1 MTEDYVV
8 VKLVTGDQLIAKCL
22 NHTDNGVL
30 ILRPITVKLVPV
42 MSDGEVIERMLT
54 SVYCPVS
61 DQESFIIDTRNVI
74 FVNRLHPSMIDHY
87 NQLSDSLYESLKDPN
102 RFQHAD
108 PKNDEPEEP
117 VSKPDNIVYH

>member
-1 MTEDYVV
+1 MSEDYVV

-22 NHTDNGVL
+22 NQTDHGIL
-30 ILRPITVKLVPV
+30 ILRPITIKLVPV
-42 MSDGEVIERMLT
+42 RHDGKMIERMLT

-74 FVNRLHPSMIDHY
+74 FVNRLHPNMIDHY
-87 NQLSDSLYESLKDPN
+87 DQLSDSLYDNMKNPN
-102 RFQHAD
+102 RFEQVD
-108 PKNDEPEEP
+108 RKNDEPEEP